1 MGKSGKNVR
10 IKAANGPIP
19 PHVAKGSSIFF
30 PKAESYNDDPG
41 SIYSV
46 AASMFEGAP
55 IPGGPDAM
63 TERLGSAYGNKK
75 GKRSD

>member
-1 MGKSGKNVR
+1 MAKPKNKR
-10 IKAANGPIP
+10 IKDANGPIP
-19 PHVAKGSSIFF
+19 PTPGKGNSVFF
-30 PKAESYNDDPG
+30 PKAEGYNDGPG
-41 SIYSV
+41 SIVSV
-46 AASMFEGAP
+46 AGSVFEGAP